1 MDGSFRIGRLFG
13 IPLLIHFTF
22 LIVIVIFAW
31 IIGAQIEYTVSMLT
45 DIFNTVGTAVG
56 LNQVVIDTS
65 LIESGIMP
73 YVFGV
78 IVSLGLFFG
87 VFVHELAHSL
97 VARRNGIR
105 IRSITLLLFGGVTT
119 MEEDSLP
126 DPKVELPV
134 AIVGPITSFLF
145 GLLCCALVYAV
156 PLAVTDA
163 PLAGALVFI
172 LAYLGVLNIILFLF
186 NLLPAFPMDGG
197 RVLRAFLA
205 ARMPLHTATK
215 IAANVGKVFAVI
227 FGITGVVFLNPF
239 LLIIAFFI
247 WIGADSEATAMQYTH
262 NLENVT
268 LGDIM
273 TPMVHTVPPTMPVH
287 TVIDQMY
294 ASKHLGFPV
303 VDKGTII
310 GMITVA
316 DVHRVSSI
324 DRDAMQVRDVMSR
337 NPLTMP
343 PESPVVDALRLMS
356 ANDVG
361 RIPVVKDGQI
371 VGIVTRTDILKVIQL
386 KEI

>member
-31 IIGAQIEYTVSMLT
+31 IIGAQIGYTVSMLT
-45 DIFNTVGTAVG
+45 DIFNTVGTAAG
-56 LNQVVIDTS
+56 LNPVVIDTS
-65 LIESGIMP
+65 LIESGMMP

-126 DPKVELPV
+126 DPKIELPV
-134 AIVGPITSFLF
+134 AIIGPITSLLF
-145 GLLCCALVYAV
+145 GLFCCAVVYAI
-156 PLAVTDA
+156 PLAVTTA
-163 PLAGALVFI
+163 PLAGALIFI
-172 LAYLGVLNIILFLF
+172 FAYLGVLNIILFLF

-205 ARMPLHTATK
+205 TRMPLHKATK
-215 IAANVGKVFAVI
+215 IAANVGKAFAII
-227 FGITGVVFLNPF
+227 FGILGIVFLNPF

-247 WIGADSEATAMQYTH
+247 WIGADSEATAMQYSH
-262 NLENVT
+262 NLENIT

-273 TPMVHTVPPTMPVH
+273 TPMVHTVPPGMPVH

-343 PESPVVDALRLMS
+343 PEAPVVDALRLMS
-356 ANDVG
+356 ANDIG

-371 VGIVTRTDILKVIQL
+371 MGIVTRTDILKVIQL